1 MWLFM
6 NLWKTV
12 QSKCF
17 TKPQEVHLEDLMS
30 TDSLGSFLNKFSLNS
45 SLIIMPVTIWWIG
58 SVSWMISKQ
67 RNTENF
73 CEGET
78 TRIRLPDSLISKFL
92 SQKCYD
98 MNTAIQQHYNLDE
111 IKILRNKYLCLEPK
125 VMRQP
130 LNPVLDDII
139 SLLTNLLAKPELS
152 RVKFACLVC
161 GFPDSCLTGKK
172 QGAFLPCLSHLN
184 TALRIPCS
192 CPRCCDVWN
201 LTLSSSSQT
210 GYILN
215 RKRK

>member
-1 MWLFM
+1 MWLFISSV

-30 TDSLGSFLNKFSLNS
+30 TDSSGSCLNKFSLNS

-98 MNTAIQQHYNLDE
+98 
-111 IKILRNKYLCLEPK
+111 
-125 VMRQP
+125 
-130 LNPVLDDII
+130 
-139 SLLTNLLAKPELS
+139 KPELS

-161 GFPDSCLTGKK
+161 GFSDSCLTGKK
-172 QGAFLPCLSHLN
+172 QEAFLPCLSHCAFLAVVQGAVMFE
-184 TALRIPCS
+184 T
-192 CPRCCDVWN
+192 
-201 LTLSSSSQT
+201 
-210 GYILN
+210 
-215 RKRK
+215 